1 MSHADEMPAIRSA
14 DLSAFAAEFPYC
26 AVCWSRADA
35 LHIHHMQ
42 QGAARVHDRRNLLRL
57 CRWCHEGLHF
67 GGRNDLTKGMLL
79 TAKRE
84 QDDAYYD
91 PEFLAAIRH
100 KKHLGYGPQRYP
112 VRVFVFRRKNGI
124 PPEVSRMAI
133 DSRRKGVRGE
143 LEAAAEWN
151 RLVPKANARRSQ
163 QHSGTESASDLISP
177 GTPHLW
183 LEVKRVERGLNLH
196 AVMEKSREQCGELCP
211 VVLHRQNEQ
220 EWLVTF
226 PLEQIKRF
234 VQQAQGAM

>member
-1 MSHADEMPAIRSA
+1 MSDGRKE
-14 DLSAFAAEFPYC
+14 LSSFAAEYGFC
-26 AVCWSRADA
+26 AVCWGRES
-35 LHIHHMQ
+35 LHIHHLQ
-42 QGAARVHDRRNLLRL
+42 QGAGRSHDRRNLLRL
-57 CRWCHEGLHF
+57 CMWCHEGLHF
-67 GGRNDLTKGMLL
+67 GGKHDLKKGMLL

-84 QDDAYYD
+84 VDDANYD
-91 PEFLAAIRH
+91 PSFLASLRL
-100 KKHLGYGPQRYP
+100 KRHLGYGPERYP

-124 PPEVSRMAI
+124 PKELKDMAI
-133 DSRRKGVRGE
+133 NSRQKGKRGE

-151 RLVPKANARRSQ
+151 RLVPQAHSRRSQ

-183 LEVKRVERGLNLH
+183 MEVKRVERGLNLH

-234 VQQAQGAM
+234 VQQVQGAM